1 MSDRCHF
8 VQSLR
13 SKDLRSITRVKSV
26 EIKWKLTLTLWRWSF
41 AFAFYFHTT
50 FSLSVFPSFFFL
62 FSSSSPLF
70 ISNFSYE
77 KNDFLSVFYFSF
89 HIAPWCLRRVTRTRT
104 PHTFD
109 VSSPSSYFSPLPCPY
124 ALCTI
129 LPSSPPPP
137 SPPYPGRT
145 LALSPPCCHITFATA
160 IYTLLQSLTHSPWPR
175 LLSLSLF
182 HPVLISAFSP
192 SLLL

>member
-1 MSDRCHF
+1 M
-8 VQSLR
+8 L
-13 SKDLRSITRVKSV
+13 
-26 EIKWKLTLTLWRWSF
+26 
-41 AFAFYFHTT
+41 FYFHTT
-50 FSLSVFPSFFFL
+50 YSLSVFPSFFFL

-77 KNDFLSVFYFSF
+77 KNDFLTIFYFSF

-109 VSSPSSYFSPLPCPY
+109 VSSPSSSFLPLPCPY

-137 SPPYPGRT
+137 IPWPYPRSVPT
-145 LALSPPCCHITFATA
+145 LLSYHICYCHIYTIAITHSLTLTSITIPLPLPPCFNLC
-160 IYTLLQSLTHSPWPR
+160 
-175 LLSLSLF
+175 LF
-182 HPVLISAFSP
+182 PVPPTLISHHPILCLCVFSVILFPPHPHPHP
-192 SLLL
+192 STPCPS